1 MAVVRQYEGAQQ
13 RVATARTCEELVEAA
28 NDYLAS
34 WHHRDLALIPDDCRP
49 SRVRDVD
56 DLFYWHGRLSET
68 YVARTVVSAEGIAIR
83 RMVGFFL
90 SAAERASHIQ
100 RTA

>member
-1 MAVVRQYEGAQQ
+1 MAEARRFEGAQQ
-13 RVATARTCEELVEAA
+13 RVSTARTCQELVEAA

-34 WHHRDLALIPDDCRP
+34 WHHRELALIPDECRP
-49 SRVRDVD
+49 SRVHDVD

-68 YVARTVVSAEGIAIR
+68 YVARTVVSPESVAIR

-90 SAAERASHIQ
+90 SAAERASHLQ